1 MSFIKNMLGRLF
13 VPNENYP
20 NDAIFVDIRNPEER
34 VQGFIDGAVL
44 LPLGE
49 INDQANKLLP
59 NKQEAIVLYC
69 ASGMRSIAAKKMM
82 NKMGY
87 ENVFNGINADY
98 VAKTTGKKIIKL
110 T

>member
-13 VPNENYP
+13 VPNEDYP
-20 NDAIFVDIRNPEER
+20 NDAIFVDIRNPGER
-34 VQGFIDGAVL
+34 VQGVIDGAVL
-44 LPLGE
+44 LPMSD
-49 INDQANKLLP
+49 INQQASRVLP

-69 ASGMRSIAAKKMM
+69 ASGMRSIAARKMM

-87 ENVFNGINADY
+87 DKVFNGINADY